1 MIIFCF
7 DLNGLLLFVEEC
19 CGDSLN
25 FEGEI
30 VFIWCFC
37 GFFQDGFFFNCD
49 KCRGMSRGKVIRF
62 YWWKQDNILG
72 GDSSVI
78 ESWDEEF
85 FFFIV
90 LYIVIQ
96 YIFISIILIVRR
108 IKFKKW
114 KKSLEKGCVVLKMKK
129 IKNFF
134 F

>member
-1 MIIFCF
+1 
-7 DLNGLLLFVEEC
+7 
-19 CGDSLN
+19 
-25 FEGEI
+25 
-30 VFIWCFC
+30 
-37 GFFQDGFFFNCD
+37 
-49 KCRGMSRGKVIRF
+49 MSRGKVIRF

-134 F
+134 FEVQNLDENIIEGWENWIRLWIDQYEEVFINQYSVDVQNVFE